1 MADENLIPATDFC
14 IHHNIEVS
22 FIHSLQNHGLIELTT
37 VESTGFIN
45 ESQLQEI
52 EKMIRLHYDLHINF
66 EGIDAIRHL
75 LDQIQNLQNEMTSL
89 RNRLRLYETNE

>member
-1 MADENLIPATDFC
+1 MADENLIPANDFC

-22 FIHSLQNHGLIELTT
+22 FIDSLQNHGLIELTT

-66 EGIDAIRHL
+66 EGIDAIKHL

>member
-1 MADENLIPATDFC
+1 MADEILIPATDFC